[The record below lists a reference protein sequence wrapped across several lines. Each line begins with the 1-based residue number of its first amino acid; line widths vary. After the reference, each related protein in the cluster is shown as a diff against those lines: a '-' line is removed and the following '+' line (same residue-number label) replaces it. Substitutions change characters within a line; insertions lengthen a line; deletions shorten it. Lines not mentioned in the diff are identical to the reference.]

1 MEQIIIIVLALIICI
16 PLYIWIFKVLV
27 IDLVREIYK
36 GSRTNTP
43 KEKAKA
49 ILKSIVSGLLMTAI
63 LGAAVMCGSY
73 YDLEPGSKYEEY
85 NERREPG
92 W

>member
-1 MEQIIIIVLALIICI
+1 MEQIIIIVLGLIICI

-63 LGAAVMCGSY
+63 LGAAVMCGSH
-73 YDLEPGSKYEEY
+73 YDLDSKYEEY